1 MSTFSISVN
10 RILGLIIFLFPISL
24 ALARQLQA
32 EEEHFARQEHEAYLR
47 ERKRRQQ
54 IAQHEQEEQERKKK
68 DKKKD
73 CIIM

>member
-1 MSTFSISVN
+1 MNIGF
-10 RILGLIIFLFPISL
+10 FLDSLCYSL

-32 EEEHFARQEHEAYLR
+32 EEEQFARQEHEAYLQ

-68 DKKKD
+68 DKKD